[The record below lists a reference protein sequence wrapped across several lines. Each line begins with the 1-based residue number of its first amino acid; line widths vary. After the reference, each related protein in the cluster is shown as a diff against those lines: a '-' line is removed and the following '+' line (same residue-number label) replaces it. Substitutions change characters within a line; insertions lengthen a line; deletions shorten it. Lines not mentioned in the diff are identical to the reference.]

1 MLETCLGII
10 PGLIVGDVDDGDA
23 AVVAD
28 PNSYELVS
36 TGRSKQPTE
45 DVPFTANRVIF
56 CQILYLSFYNSA
68 SACLKFIFSQFEI
81 QFSGDHCWIHD

>member
-36 TGRSKQPTE
+36 TGRSEQPTE
-45 DVPFTANRVIF
+45 DAPFTANRVIF
-56 CQILYLSFYNSA
+56 LSNFISFILQFSFS
-68 SACLKFIFSQFEI
+68 LFEI
-81 QFSGDHCWIHD
+81 HLQPV